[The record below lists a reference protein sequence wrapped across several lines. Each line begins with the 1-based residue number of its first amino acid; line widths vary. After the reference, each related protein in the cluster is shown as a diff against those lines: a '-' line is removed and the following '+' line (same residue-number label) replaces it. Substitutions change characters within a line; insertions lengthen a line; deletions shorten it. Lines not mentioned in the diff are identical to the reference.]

1 MKNVSSL
8 NQVHKLGKFGDHE
21 GKQEENLLKISEIS
35 NICIFQIV
43 KFKNSNFDISNIK
56 IDGLDLP
63 QSLKSN
69 VNDMTRILWV
79 GPDNWYVFSNKLDL
93 FQTEIKK
100 FDDQNFAITNLSHSR
115 TIIEIEGN
123 LTDEV
128 LKKGC
133 PLNINNLKAGDCA
146 NSVYN
151 GMSVMIDFISNKPK
165 KIRISGLRSFGES
178 LHHSITDASLE
189 YGYLAI

>member
-21 GKQEENLLKISEIS
+21 GKPEENLLKISEIS

>member
-21 GKQEENLLKISEIS
+21 GKSEENLLKISEVS
-35 NICIFQIV
+35 NVCIFQIV

>member
-123 LTDEV
+123 LTDEI

>member
-8 NQVHKLGKFGDHE
+8 NQVHKLGKFGDYE

>member
-63 QSLKSN
+63 QSLKSK

>member
-35 NICIFQIV
+35 NICIFQVV

>member
-21 GKQEENLLKISEIS
+21 GKSEENLLKISEVS
-35 NICIFQIV
+35 NVCIFQIV

-63 QSLKSN
+63 QSLKSS
-69 VNDMTRILWV
+69 VNDMTRILWL

>member
-123 LTDEV
+123 LADEV

>member
-21 GKQEENLLKISEIS
+21 GKSEENLLKISEVS
-35 NICIFQIV
+35 NVCIFQIV

-69 VNDMTRILWV
+69 VNDMTRILWL

>member
-8 NQVHKLGKFGDHE
+8 NQVHKLGKFGDHD
-21 GKQEENLLKISEIS
+21 GTSEENLLKISEIS

-63 QSLKSN
+63 QSLKSS
-69 VNDMTRILWV
+69 VNDMTRILWL

-123 LTDEV
+123 LADEV

>member
-21 GKQEENLLKISEIS
+21 GKPEENLLKISEIS

-69 VNDMTRILWV
+69 FNDMTRILWV

-93 FQTEIKK
+93 FQTAIKK
-100 FDDQNFAITNLSHSR
+100 FDDQNFVITNLSHSR
-115 TIIEIEGN
+115 AIIEIEGN
-123 LTDEV
+123 LADEV

>member
-21 GKQEENLLKISEIS
+21 GKSEENLLKISEVS
-35 NICIFQIV
+35 NMCIFQIV
-43 KFKNSNFDISNIK
+43 KFKNSNFDTSNIK

-63 QSLKSN
+63 QSLKSS

-93 FQTEIKK
+93 FQTEVKK

-115 TIIEIEGN
+115 AIIEIEGS
-123 LTDEV
+123 LADEV

-165 KIRISGLRSFGES
+165 KIRISGLRSYGES

-189 YGYLAI
+189 FGYITI

>member
-21 GKQEENLLKISEIS
+21 GKSEENLLKISEVS
-35 NICIFQIV
+35 NVCIFQIV

-63 QSLKSN
+63 QSLKSS
-69 VNDMTRILWV
+69 VNDMTRILWL

-115 TIIEIEGN
+115 AIIEIEGI
-123 LTDEV
+123 LADEV

-133 PLNINNLKAGDCA
+133 PLNINHLKAGDCA

-151 GMSVMIDFISNKPK
+151 GMSVTIDFISNKPK

>member
-1 MKNVSSL
+1 MKNASSL

>member
-8 NQVHKLGKFGDHE
+8 NQVHKSGKFGDHE
-21 GKQEENLLKISEIS
+21 GKPEENLLKISEIS

-123 LTDEV
+123 LADEV